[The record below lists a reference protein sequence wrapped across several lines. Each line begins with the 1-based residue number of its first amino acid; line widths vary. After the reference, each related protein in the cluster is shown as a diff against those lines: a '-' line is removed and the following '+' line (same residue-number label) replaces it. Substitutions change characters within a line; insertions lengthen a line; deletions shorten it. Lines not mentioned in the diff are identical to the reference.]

1 MGDAGLRFLKAPT
14 ARVPCRQR
22 HPAREIIMEM
32 ERPSHKADGDGFHLT
47 DHYHFIYICYIN
59 H

>member
-14 ARVPCRQR
+14 APVPCRQR
-22 HPAREIIMEM
+22 HPPREIIMEM

-47 DHYHFIYICYIN
+47 DHYHFIYI
-59 H
+59 